1 MYLEVTVVLL
11 WDLSFLEGD
20 RRYPRTE
27 PACKLLIF
35 CMRCIRIIQRIRY
48 YIFS

>member
-20 RRYPRTE
+20 RRYPRTGLQVTHFLY
-27 PACKLLIF
+27 AL
-35 CMRCIRIIQRIRY
+35 Y
-48 YIFS
+48 